1 MAKQLKY
8 CDKKNADVVIIA
20 GQDEFDKKELSIKNL
35 ALGKKISENITGRS
49 EWKEQRAGQLNI
61 PRDDLINQLKKIF
74 KTE

>member
-1 MAKQLKY
+1 MLRVDLKSS
-8 CDKKNADVVIIA
+8 VSHLVPRHRV
-20 GQDEFDKKELSIKNL
+20 QDEFDKKELSIKNL
-35 ALGKKISENITGRS
+35 ALGKKISENITERS

>member
-1 MAKQLKY
+1 M
-8 CDKKNADVVIIA
+8 CIRDR
-20 GQDEFDKKELSIKNL
+20 
-35 ALGKKISENITGRS
+35 GKKISENITGRS

>member
-1 MAKQLKY
+1 M
-8 CDKKNADVVIIA
+8 IIA